1 MAVFGFSVLS
11 TDYKTIIL
19 IIIWYSD
26 HLFAAVNRR
35 VQIKMYYR
43 VHLRLVT
50 LSSARLYMAFGVN
63 KSVMGGKINKDRMN
77 W

>member
-1 MAVFGFSVLS
+1 MCRRIAVFGFSVLS

-19 IIIWYSD
+19 IIIWNSD
-26 HLFAAVNRR
+26 HLFAAVNGR

-50 LSSARLYMAFGVN
+50 LSSVRLCMVFGVN
-63 KSVMGGKINKDRMN
+63 KLVMGEKINKD
-77 W
+77 